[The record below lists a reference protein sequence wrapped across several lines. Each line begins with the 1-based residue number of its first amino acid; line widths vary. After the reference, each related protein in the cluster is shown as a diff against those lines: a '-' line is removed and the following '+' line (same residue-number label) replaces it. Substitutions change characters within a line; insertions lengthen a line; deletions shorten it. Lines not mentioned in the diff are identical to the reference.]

1 MKKILPLT
9 VSLFIV
15 VAGILGA
22 GHRTIAQQAMKES
35 LFKQARTLLQ
45 DAQEAK
51 ADLFSPRY
59 FQKGYRLYRD
69 AEKDFQKGKKLE
81 SIRKKLAQASVNFKR
96 AIEITR
102 LSRLTLDEI
111 ARAREKALKQ
121 HADEWAPELMK
132 KADEQFLRAAMK
144 VEDGKTN
151 DATNIAQK
159 GAKLYRDAELQAIKN
174 RILHDAW
181 TALRECKE
189 KGMDKLAPH
198 TYQKAQNLAAKA
210 VSILDADRYN
220 QDEAE
225 QVADQAAYE
234 ARHALF
240 LGQVVEKLRKK
251 NADIEA
257 YLLDVEKQFNRIGKA
272 LNMELEFDGGF
283 QPPSL
288 KIAESILELRQNNA
302 NNRKR
307 IAELNDTVAKLS
319 AEIDSLKMGK
329 LPELKGK
336 LAELERIV
344 EADRKARERF
354 QRIESMF
361 DPSEAKILKEGD
373 NVIIRLY
380 GINFP
385 SGKAVIRPQFFPL
398 LTKVIKAISE
408 FPNCYVRIE
417 GHTDSRGS
425 NKVNERLSTD
435 RARAVVQYILAN
447 STIDEKRITA
457 IGYGEDRPIA
467 SNDTP
472 EGRALNR
479 RIDVVI
485 IPVK

>member
-1 MKKILPLT
+1 MRKIQIIAI
-9 VSLFIV
+9 SLFIL
-15 VAGILGA
+15 ATGALGTVQ
-22 GHRTIAQQAMKES
+22 GLFAQQAMRES
-35 LFKQARTLLQ
+35 LFKDARTLLQ
-45 DAQEAK
+45 DAQEVK

-59 FQKGYRLYRD
+59 FQKGYKLYRE

-81 SIRKKLAQASVNFKR
+81 SIRKKLAESALNFKR

-102 LSRLTLDEI
+102 LSRLTLSELDK
-111 ARAREKALKQ
+111 AREKALKQ
-121 HADEWAPELMK
+121 QADEWAPELMK

-151 DATNIAQK
+151 DAQNIAQR
-159 GAKLYRDAELQAIKN
+159 GAKLYLDAELQAIKN

-189 KGMDKLAPH
+189 KEINKLAPH
-198 TYQKAQNLAAKA
+198 TYERAQSLAAKA
-210 VSILDADRYN
+210 EAILDADRYN
-220 QDEAE
+220 QNQAE

-240 LGQVVEKLRKK
+240 IGQVVEKLRKK
-251 NADIEA
+251 DADIEA
-257 YLLDVEKQFNRIGKA
+257 YLLDTEKQFNRIGKA

-283 QPPSL
+283 QTPSL
-288 KIAESILELRQNNA
+288 KMAEAILQLRQDNA

-307 IAELNDTVAKLS
+307 IAKLNDTVAKLT
-319 AEIDSLKMGK
+319 AEIDSLKTGK

-354 QRIESMF
+354 RRIESMF
-361 DPSEAKILKEGD
+361 DPAEAKILKEGD

-385 SGKAVIRPQFFPL
+385 SGKAIIRPQFFPL
-398 LTKVIKAISE
+398 LTKVIKAIQE
-408 FPNCYVRIE
+408 FPDCYVRIE

-425 NKVNERLSTD
+425 NRVNERLSTN
-435 RARAVVQYILAN
+435 RAQAVVQYILAN
-447 STIDEKRITA
+447 SNIDEKRISA